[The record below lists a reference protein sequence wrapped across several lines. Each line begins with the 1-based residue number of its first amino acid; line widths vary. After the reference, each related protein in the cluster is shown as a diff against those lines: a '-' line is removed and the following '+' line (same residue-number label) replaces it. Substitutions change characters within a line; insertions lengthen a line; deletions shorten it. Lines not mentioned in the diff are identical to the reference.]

1 MILQELVN
9 IKSLKTKKD
18 KANKED
24 SIKNL
29 PVDLPER
36 EIEGEIIKTI
46 YYDLKPMTPEDAKL
60 KLQENKGNT
69 FLTFVNLENG
79 KVNVIYKLKD
89 NKNYGLIEPEA

>member
-1 MILQELVN
+1 MSAPPPGGPAKFRN
-9 IKSLKTKKD
+9 KT
-18 KANKED
+18 E
-24 SIKNL
+24 
-29 PVDLPER
+29 PEN
-36 EIEGEIIKTI
+36 EIIKEL
-46 YYDLKPMTPEDAKL
+46 YYEIKPMTPEDAKL